1 MKKSSELSDKL
12 VFYWTF
18 NCIASSLMPTIASL
32 LGGNKDLPM
41 VVWYPYDP
49 NKTPYFLLTYIWEIF
64 CLSNLGLIYAVL
76 DMVFPSIAIV
86 LGQQFKILASNFKNN
101 VYRALIDSEV
111 SETIVQNFRK
121 NLYKNSF
128 PEEILH
134 IMKTEEFQKNNVNY
148 FKKNIK
154 HHQQLLQYC
163 DDIND
168 ILGIFLMGKVTAAIF
183 NTLFMAFSLI
193 TAGNRAMIF
202 GLGSYM
208 ISTSIELLIY
218 TYSGQILTQN
228 ADIVGSL
235 YESPWYMCD
244 VYFQRTFHIVQMRA
258 SKIVT
263 VKAGNYFTMS
273 ASSFITFMK
282 SLGSYI
288 ALLKELTDRGK

>member
-1 MKKSSELSDKL
+1 MEKSSKLSDKF

-18 NCIASSLMPTIASL
+18 NCIASSLMPMIASL
-32 LGGNKDLPM
+32 LGGNKNLPM

-49 NKTPYFLLTYIWEIF
+49 NKTPYFQLTYIWEIF
-64 CLSNLGLIYAVL
+64 CISNLGLIYAVL
-76 DMVFPSIAIV
+76 DLVFPCIAIV

-101 VYRALIDSEV
+101 VYRALVDSEV
-111 SETIVQNFRK
+111 SEKIVQIFSKNLHNDSFNEEIFEIMNSAKFKKNNARYFRK
-121 NLYKNSF
+121 N
-128 PEEILH
+128 
-134 IMKTEEFQKNNVNY
+134 V
-148 FKKNIK
+148 K

-163 DDIND
+163 ADVSD
-168 ILGIFLMGKVTAAIF
+168 ILSIFLMGKVSAAIF

-193 TAGNRAMIF
+193 TTGNRAMIF

-208 ISTSIELLIY
+208 VSTSIELLIY
-218 TYSGQILTQN
+218 TYSGQVLTQN
-228 ADIVGSL
+228 ADIVGTL

-244 VYFQRTFHIVQMRA
+244 VHFQRTFHIVQMRA
-258 SKIVT
+258 SKIVN

-273 ASSFITFMK
+273 ASSYITFMK